1 MQTAII
7 NSESIADLKL
17 LLELAKKLGIKSK
30 VLSINEIEEIGLAN
44 AIKKGRTGEYIDTN
58 IFLNKLSKWL
68 F

>member
-58 IFLNKLSKWL
+58 IFLNKLSK
-68 F
+68 